1 MYIVTTQILEPI
13 IDNYN
18 YLKLNR
24 LERTLDVFIKSTEQ
38 CLREAYPLRSN
49 FDASDY
55 HFYELLL
62 SIPCRFGGEG
72 KSQTPQGIFRIQNV
86 TKNEYVSTYR
96 QGVPEVKLF
105 GHLDI
110 FEDYFIHSEMYTMDA
125 TIDTFRSMQSIS
137 SEDTHTAGCIRV
149 AQDDL
154 DWLIANIPVG
164 TTIEM

>member
-1 MYIVTTQILEPI
+1 MYIVANETLDLKC
-13 IDNYN
+13 DNQC
-18 YLKLNR
+18 YLRLNR
-24 LERTLDVFIKSTEQ
+24 NGGALDVFFESTEQ
-38 CLREAYPLRSN
+38 DLRETYPLRTD

-55 HFYELLL
+55 HFYELFK

-72 KSQTPQGIFRIQNV
+72 KTQTPQGIFRIQNV
-86 TKNEYVSTYR
+86 TKDEYISTYR

-125 TIDTFRSMQSIS
+125 TIDTFRSMKSIS
-137 SEDTHTAGCIRV
+137 SDDTHTAGCIRV
-149 AQDDL
+149 AQADL
-154 DWLIANIPVG
+154 DWLIENIPVG